1 MFSYVPSSG
10 LQVDKFKSKQAYPSY
25 LPSKPAKQNSFSFHV
40 ISLQNPTKLGDAEV
54 SKKDSYAS
62 DKKTYK
68 FKVRYYYPLVDMT
81 LGHGNP
87 GHSAAPVQGAGP
99 GLCCIASSYS
109 AQAGCRLDD
118 SGWPGGQWA
127 AGLLNR

>member
-1 MFSYVPSSG
+1 MFSYVPTSR
-10 LQVDKFKSKQAYPSY
+10 LQVDKSKQAYPSY
-25 LPSKPAKQNSFSFHV
+25 LGNKPTKQNSFSFHV
-40 ISLQNPTKLGDAEV
+40 KDLQVL
-54 SKKDSYAS
+54 
-62 DKKTYK
+62 
-68 FKVRYYYPLVDMT
+68 KVRYYYPLVAMT

-118 SGWPGGQWA
+118 SGWPGGRWA